1 MVKSLLLMLLICIPS
16 VQAAEVR
23 VAVAAN
29 FLATLNAI
37 IPDYENQTGDM
48 VVSSSASTGKLY
60 AQIIHGAPYDV
71 LLSADKEH
79 PEKLYEQGRVVPGS
93 GFVYARGQLVLWGH
107 SPDQPLTEHSVARR
121 GRGRFAI
128 ANPRTAP
135 YGRVA
140 KQALKRMGHWDKV
153 SPDLIRGESVGQ
165 AFQFVASGN
174 VELGLVALSQVLNPD
189 NPYNKSNYWLVPA
202 DYYTPLEQQAVLL
215 QHGKDNLAA
224 SHFMDYLKTDT
235 VRKVIS
241 TSGYL

>member
-29 FLATLNAI
+29 FLATLKAI
-37 IPDYENQTGDM
+37 IPAYENQTGDK
-48 VVSSSASTGKLY
+48 VIASSASTGKLY
-60 AQIIHGAPYDV
+60 AQITHGAPFDV

-79 PEKLYEQGRVVPGS
+79 PEKLFGLGKTVPGK
-93 GFVYARGQLVLWGH
+93 GFVYAQGQLVLWGGN
-107 SPDQPLTEHSVARR
+107 PGQPLSEHSVARR

-140 KQALKRMGHWDKV
+140 KQALIRMEQWQKL
-153 SPDLIRGESVGQ
+153 SPDLVQGESIGQ

-174 VELGLVALSQVLNPD
+174 VELGLVSLSQVLNPD
-189 NPYNKSNYWLVPA
+189 NPYNKTNYWLVPE
-202 DYYTPLEQQAVLL
+202 DYYTPLQQQAVLL
-215 QHGKDNLAA
+215 KHGENNSAA
-224 SHFMDYLKTDT
+224 MRFLEYLKTAAA
-235 VRKVIS
+235 RKVMAQF
-241 TSGYL
+241 GYL